1 MYCRLGFHSLVGI
14 LSCVLLT
21 VSLLP
26 APAAEIKVVTEY
38 IYPTAYEVTPITGT
52 DRNGNT
58 TIIGGIVTPTDFEMR
73 EVGVHMVVEA
83 AIGNLGGGVI
93 NIAIRGQDRLDGSTD
108 LMLAAT
114 AGDTA
119 RVRKLLAGRA
129 DVNAQNGFGSTALMG
144 AAAGGFDDAVKLLLD
159 RKADV
164 NLRSKDS
171 STALLFAARNGHLDV
186 VKRLQA
192 SGARLD
198 DADAEGMTPLMAAA
212 KGGYTDVVE
221 FLTQHGASTQ
231 ATDRNGRTALTLAS
245 ARQGPGAAKLV
256 LTLSA
261 RK

>member
-1 MYCRLGFHSLVGI
+1 MYRTLFVRSLVGI

-38 IYPTAYEVTPITGT
+38 IYPTAYQVTPITGT

-58 TIIGGIVTPTDFEMR
+58 TIIGGIVTPTDFATR
-73 EVGVHMVVEA
+73 EVGCVMVVEA
-83 AIGNLGGGVI
+83 AVGNLGGGVV
-93 NIAIRGQDRLDGSTD
+93 NVAIRGQDRPDGSTD
-108 LMLAAT
+108 LMFAAT

-119 RVRKLLAGRA
+119 RVKKLLAGKA

-144 AAAGGFDDAVKLLLD
+144 AAAGGFDDVVKFLLD

-164 NLRSKDS
+164 NLRSKDG
-171 STALLFAARNGHLDV
+171 STALLYAARNGHLDV

-192 SGARLD
+192 SGARMD
-198 DADAEGMTPLMAAA
+198 DADEEGMTPLLAAA
-212 KGGYTDVVE
+212 KGGFTDVVE
-221 FLTQHGASTQ
+221 FLTQHGADTR
-231 ATDRNGRTALTLAS
+231 ATDRNGRTAPALAS
-245 ARQGPGAAKLV
+245 ARQKPDAAKQV
-256 LTLSA
+256 QPLSA